1 MVSSTLPTRRL
12 VIVVRA
18 DPVICGHSVEARNLA
33 EAALLRG
40 FDDVRILTWPI
51 GLLEATGLPLKPA
64 DRILEYSHGI
74 TVERPEPVGDYKIP
88 DGRHLTALT
97 GRLVELFT
105 DGVPT
110 VAMSLYLMPHTLAVA
125 DALTTARATGLPV
138 NVTTI
143 AEAVGS
149 DITNVVRAAVAADD
163 FGAAA
168 RLLSAYLSQDQCV
181 AVSRYTIEAI
191 VEAAAEL
198 DIRHGTRFAAACR
211 QRVGVSYPAIDTAAW
226 TTLDPAETAR
236 VLDARGLEP
245 GGYVLSLSRL
255 MPAKGIDDL
264 IAGFAASRAAA
275 GTRLVVVGCGPGEE
289 QLRAVAAAS
298 PAAERITFLTDV
310 DDAEKPHIMAGSA
323 AYVLATKPL
332 PEFVETFGITLAES
346 MLAGGG
352 PVITTDVG
360 GTLEAVGDTALVVP
374 PGDPA
379 AIARALD
386 AALTLTGR
394 ERAERAARARGY
406 ALRFG
411 RMRVFDALMTRAGL
425 AVRAMSA

>member
-64 DRILEYSHGI
+64 DRILGYSHGI

-275 GTRLVVVGCGPGEE
+275 GTRLVVVGRGPGEE